1 MVTLI
6 SVPKLEGLIKT
17 WVEDLVVD
25 GKYRRK
31 GIGEMLMKNVLEKAK
46 KLRINSVTLT
56 SRANRVAA
64 NALYK
69 KLGFQ
74 IHETNYFKIDLN

>member
-6 SVPKLEGLIKT
+6 SVPKLEGLNKT

-25 GKYRRK
+25 ETNRRK
-31 GIGEMLMKNVLEKAK
+31 GIGEALMRRVIEKAK
-46 KLRINSVTLT
+46 SLNFHSISLT
-56 SRANRVAA
+56 SRASRVAA

-69 KLGFQ
+69 KLGFH
-74 IHETNYFKIDLN
+74 IHKTNYYEYELE